1 MNKTYSDILIL
12 LKAGYTKEEIDNM
25 VDAAPVSP
33 PFQEQAAV
41 PAALAVSPSS
51 PSESLP
57 EEPVPAPPVDDRPS
71 QPAAD
76 PAPQPAADPVGDQ
89 IRQLQEMMSGLIAQI
104 QQGSREQAEM
114 GARIIDPHTSAIQ
127 TLRGLADIKSSQE
140 E

>member
-76 PAPQPAADPVGDQ
+76 PVGDQ